1 MNELSRSEL
10 ICLRIVGELITSFAL
25 MQLFGLPAYY
35 RSEVA
40 FESKAIYVPGTVIET
55 TELKT
60 YSSTIGGIPK
70 SSTDYF
76 STVEFQ
82 TQQGKSVK
90 FKTISI
96 CSIQWDCAKKNV
108 RVQYDPKSPNKARID
123 RYYITPEFTT
133 GLLGVIYLIFLSIGI
148 WTIFIYPGNRTNL
161 S

>member
-10 ICLRIVGELITSFAL
+10 ICLRIMGELITSFAL

-40 FESKAIYVPGTVIET
+40 FEAKAISVPGTVIET
-55 TELKT
+55 TEIKT
-60 YSSTIGGIPK
+60 YSSGRGTPT
-70 SSTDYF
+70 STTYYL

-82 TQQGKSVK
+82 NQQGKSVK
-90 FKTISI
+90 FGAANA
-96 CSIQWDCAKKNV
+96 CSNSWDCDRKTVMVK
-108 RVQYDPKSPNKARID
+108 YDPRSPNKARID
-123 RYYITPEFTT
+123 LHITPEFTA